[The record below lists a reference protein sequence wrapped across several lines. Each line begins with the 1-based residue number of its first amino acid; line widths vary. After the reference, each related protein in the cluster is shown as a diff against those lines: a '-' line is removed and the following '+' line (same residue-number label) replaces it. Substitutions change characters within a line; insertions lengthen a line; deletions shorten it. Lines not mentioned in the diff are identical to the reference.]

1 MKKLLLVVCLAAN
14 TGAFAKTDST
24 STAKHTT
31 GNHTISILPG
41 AFTYVEGVH
50 SSVGLGV
57 SYEYRLPGMPNLSIG
72 LPLMITFS
80 DGSDFYS
87 YGGNNIYGGIQ
98 YRSLSTTPFVKLLL
112 GKSSNRVRYGVGGS
126 FFYEY
131 GKKPELSILSRG
143 QFDPFGVFY
152 SVYGAVINNSLNVYP
167 TQHLSICFN
176 SGIGMAYN
184 TKGYNNGIAYP
195 FPWIDTRIMQFTVA
209 IGYRF

>member
-1 MKKLLLVVCLAAN
+1 MKKLLLAVCLATASV
-14 TGAFAKTDST
+14 AFAKTDNT

-50 SSVGLGV
+50 SSVGLGL

-98 YRSLSTTPFVKLLL
+98 YRSFSAMPSVKLLL
-112 GKSSNRVRYGVGGS
+112 GKARNRIRYGIGGS
-126 FFYEY
+126 FYYEY
-131 GKKPELSILSRG
+131 GKKPELSTLTSSY
-143 QFDPFGVFY
+143 FNPFGVYY
-152 SVYGAVINNSLNVYP
+152 SAYGAVINNSLNVYP

-184 TKGYNNGIAYP
+184 TKRYNNTIDYP
-195 FPWIDTRIMQFTVA
+195 FPWMDNKILQFTLAV
-209 IGYRF
+209 GYRF